1 VISAPPSQASSAL
14 RVSEHPRNVGL
25 RRYATFW
32 VLAVLVCS
40 SDQITKE
47 WVYRKLPFGTFLEP
61 DRIEV
66 IPGFFNIVHV
76 GNTGA
81 AWGIFEG
88 GSLWLALLA
97 IATLGAIHWFRR
109 HLGLHLR
116 PVQIAFG
123 LLTGGIV
130 GNMVDRFLHGHV
142 VDFLDFRIFGYIYP
156 TFNIADCGIVVG
168 VIFYMI
174 LSFRHPELRVK

>member
-1 VISAPPSQASSAL
+1 MPL
-14 RVSEHPRNVGL
+14 DVSKF
-25 RRYATFW
+25 RRYKRFW
-32 VLAVLVCS
+32 ILAIALFGA
-40 SDQITKE
+40 DQITKE
-47 WVYRKLPFGTFLEP
+47 IVFRTLPYGTFLPP

-66 IPGFFNIVHV
+66 VPNFFHIVHV

-81 AWGIFEG
+81 AWGMFEG
-88 GSLWLALLA
+88 GSLWLAVLA
-97 IATLGAIHWFRR
+97 VVTLGAIHCFRR
-109 HLGLHLR
+109 HLGLHIGS
-116 PVQIAFG
+116 VQIAFG

-168 VIFYMI
+168 VIFYLI
-174 LSFRHPELRVK
+174 LSFRHPELKVR